1 MLKEELN
8 YDLFNLKSQHS
19 LNFPFLN
26 DGQKIIYDLVV
37 AVILQKKQTLIFVH
51 GMKEPVK
58 LFYGIHTSSIAS
70 DPKG

>member
-1 MLKEELN
+1 
-8 YDLFNLKSQHS
+8 

-26 DGQKIIYDLVV
+26 DGQKIIYDSVV
-37 AVILQKKQTLIFVH
+37 AVILQKKQTLIFDH

-70 DPKG
+70 DPRG

>member
-26 DGQKIIYDLVV
+26 DGQKIDLVV

-70 DPKG
+70 DSRG